1 MSDEKVVCG
10 PAWFKGLAFGNGVT
24 TAWPPHA
31 MATVNGMKIEL
42 SGVTKRFGQTVA
54 LDRVRLEMEP
64 GQIIALLGP
73 NGAGKT
79 TLLRCLS
86 GIAAPDR
93 GEVLYDDQPFRRDR
107 LDLRRRLGFLP
118 DFPIVF
124 EQWDVIRHTGML
136 LRLYERPS
144 TGAEEMFLKLLADF
158 DLLPLARKPFGQLS
172 RGQRYKAA
180 FAALVTVDPDL
191 WLLDEPFA
199 SGMDPHGLLTFKKC
213 CLEAGR
219 RGRTIIY
226 STQILDVAERFSDR
240 VCVIH
245 RGEVRAFDSVAN
257 LAARQP
263 TEGGVLDEIFRQL
276 REET

>member
-1 MSDEKVVCG
+1 
-10 PAWFKGLAFGNGVT
+10 
-24 TAWPPHA
+24 
-31 MATVNGMKIEL
+31 MKIEL
-42 SGVTKRFGQTVA
+42 NGVSKRFGQTVA
-54 LDRVRLEMEP
+54 LDRVRLEFDP

-107 LDLRRRLGFLP
+107 IDLRRRLAFLP

-124 EQWDVIRHTGML
+124 EHWDVIRHAGML
-136 LRLYERPS
+136 LRLYGKTGTAET
-144 TGAEEMFLKLLADF
+144 TGAEERFLELLGRF
-158 DLLPLARKPFGQLS
+158 DLLPLARKPFAQLS

-191 WLLDEPFA
+191 WLLDEPLA
-199 SGMDPHGLLTFKKC
+199 SGMDPHGIAAFKAC
-213 CLEAGR
+213 CREAAAR
-219 RGRTIIY
+219 QRTIVY
-226 STQILDVAERFSDR
+226 STQILDAAERFSDR

-245 RGEVRAFDSVAN
+245 RGEVRAFDSVRN
-257 LAARQP
+257 LEARQQS
-263 TEGGVLDEIFRQL
+263 EGGGVLDEIFRQL
-276 REET
+276 REEQ